1 MNRIVL
7 ALMVVFA
14 SGTSVFSQP
23 TEAPIHVNVRLFSMT
38 HEAMD
43 ALMEDGLT
51 RAELDGLETSA
62 FKSGRL
68 IENEEPIAIV
78 PGRTEIEIPRDKLM
92 ALREQ
97 AAGKIVVFMFELVR
111 SGDVDD
117 AVEITRRSYSLG
129 EKDGEEV
136 KIRDKKSYSLFPE
149 KMPSYRIM
157 DYRYGSI
164 SQYKEFYYE
173 LHMAIGSG
181 DYEYTLYLNMQ
192 TD

>member
-1 MNRIVL
+1 MNRIAL
-7 ALMVVFA
+7 AILVVITAGASAFA
-14 SGTSVFSQP
+14 QSV
-23 TEAPIHVNVRLFSMT
+23 EAPVHVNFRLFSMT

-51 RAELDGLETSA
+51 RAELDGLESSA

-68 IENEEPIAIV
+68 FESEDPIAIV
-78 PGRTEIEIPRDKLM
+78 PGRTEIEIPRDKLL

-97 AAGKIVVFMFELVR
+97 AADKIVVFMFELVR
-111 SGDVDD
+111 SGDVDG

-136 KIRDKKSYSLFPE
+136 KIRDKKSYTLFPA
-149 KMPSYRIM
+149 KTPSYRIM
-157 DYRYGSI
+157 DYRFGSI
-164 SQYKEFYYE
+164 AQYKEFYYE
-173 LHMAIGSG
+173 LHMAIGGG
-181 DYEYTLYLNMQ
+181 DYEYTLFLNMQ